1 MNDNQQRT
9 KKGVLKKMPRIKVE
23 HRLLLQS
30 ISDGIRS
37 GKTEGEIMRELGYS
51 ESYSKSPN
59 HLKDTN
65 SWQRLLNEQIPDDL
79 LTKTLRG
86 LITHTQWRAR
96 DAGLDKAL
104 KIKKKY
110 GATTVRHEFSH
121 LSDSELEEEIAGVIS
136 EAIQL
141 AEKEG

>member
-1 MNDNQQRT
+1 MNNNQQTT
-9 KKGVLKKMPRIKVE
+9 KREVSRKMPRIKVK

-37 GKTEGEIMRELGYS
+37 GKTEGEIMKGLGYS

-59 HLKDTN
+59 HLKDTI
-65 SWQRLLNEQIPDDL
+65 SWQELLNEQIPDDL

-110 GATTVRHEFSH
+110 GDTMVRHEFGH

>member
-1 MNDNQQRT
+1 MGNNQKILERRI
-9 KKGVLKKMPRIKVE
+9 LKKTPRVKVE

-37 GKTEGEIMRELGYS
+37 GITEGEVMRELGYS

-65 SWQRLLNEQIPDDL
+65 SWQKLLSEQIPDAL
-79 LTKTLRG
+79 LTNTLRG
-86 LITHTQWRAR
+86 LITHKEWRAR
-96 DAGLDKAL
+96 DAGLEKAL

-110 GATTVRHEFSH
+110 GTTTIKHTFGD
-121 LSDSELEEEIAGVIS
+121 LSDDEIENEIAGVIS
-136 EAIQL
+136 EAIKL
-141 AEKEG
+141 AEKE

>member
-1 MNDNQQRT
+1 
-9 KKGVLKKMPRIKVE
+9 MPRIKVE
-23 HRLLLQS
+23 HQLLLQS

-37 GKTEGEIMRELGYS
+37 GKTQGEIMRELGYS

-65 SWQRLLNEQIPDDL
+65 SWQELLSEQIPDAL
-79 LTKTLRG
+79 LTKTLRE

-96 DAGLDKAL
+96 DAGLEKAL

-141 AEKEG
+141 AGKEG